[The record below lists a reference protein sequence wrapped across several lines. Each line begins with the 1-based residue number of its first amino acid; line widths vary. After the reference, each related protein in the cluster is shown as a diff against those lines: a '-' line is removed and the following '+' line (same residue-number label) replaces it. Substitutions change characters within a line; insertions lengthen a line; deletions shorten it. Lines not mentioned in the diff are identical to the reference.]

1 MQTVAVDNRVL
12 YSVTMC
18 CYNVITNSDLL
29 DFIGMI
35 MSESS
40 EDGSIKL
47 WDAVTNSVVNALPQ
61 ALQIRT
67 VYP

>member
-1 MQTVAVDNRVL
+1 
-12 YSVTMC
+12 
-18 CYNVITNSDLL
+18 
-29 DFIGMI
+29 MI
-35 MSESS
+35 MSESSS

-61 ALQIRT
+61 ALQIRA